1 MIFAL
6 EFLEFEFFRT
16 FTLLI
21 LPIQK
26 VREIQIEVPQMS
38 KKLYFLCFR
47 SQRDAFSRNSRTQLL
62 LYTLAFKLIYDQ
74 IDNG

>member
-1 MIFAL
+1 MTFAS
-6 EFLEFEFFRT
+6 EFLEFEFSRT

-26 VREIQIEVPQMS
+26 VRENQIGIPQMS

-47 SQRDAFSRNSRTQLL
+47 SQRDAFSRNSRAQLL

>member
-1 MIFAL
+1 MRILAL
-6 EFLEFEFFRT
+6 KFLEFECSRT

-26 VREIQIEVPQMS
+26 VREIQIGIPQMS

-47 SQRDAFSRNSRTQLL
+47 SQRDAFSRNSRAQS
-62 LYTLAFKLIYDQ
+62 LAFKLIYDQ

>member
-1 MIFAL
+1 MTFAL
-6 EFLEFEFFRT
+6 EFLEFECSRT

-26 VREIQIEVPQMS
+26 VREIQIEIPQMS

-47 SQRDAFSRNSRTQLL
+47 SQRDTFSRNSRAQS
-62 LYTLAFKLIYDQ
+62 LAFKLIYDQ

>member
-1 MIFAL
+1 MTFAS
-6 EFLEFEFFRT
+6 EFLEFEFSRT

-26 VREIQIEVPQMS
+26 VRENQIGIPQMS

-47 SQRDAFSRNSRTQLL
+47 SQRDAFSRNSRAQS
-62 LYTLAFKLIYDQ
+62 LAFKLIYDQ

>member
-1 MIFAL
+1 MRILAL
-6 EFLEFEFFRT
+6 KFLEFECSRT

-26 VREIQIEVPQMS
+26 VRENQIGIPQMS

-47 SQRDAFSRNSRTQLL
+47 SQRDAFSRNSRAQS
-62 LYTLAFKLIYDQ
+62 LAFKLIYDQ